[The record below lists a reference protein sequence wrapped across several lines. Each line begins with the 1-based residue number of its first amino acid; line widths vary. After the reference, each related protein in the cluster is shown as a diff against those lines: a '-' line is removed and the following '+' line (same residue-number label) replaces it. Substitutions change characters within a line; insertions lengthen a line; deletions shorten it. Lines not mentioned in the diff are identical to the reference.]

1 MQTRPN
7 LRILLIEDH
16 GDSAAWMRQI
26 LVRHGY
32 EVAIAHDGA
41 DAEQQRA
48 TTTPDLVLMDLRL
61 PDIDGLDLLDRF
73 KAAQADLPIVMVTAH
88 GSVTGAVDA
97 MKKGA
102 FNFIEKPVDVDVL
115 LAVIEKAADYLRLRD
130 ENKRLRQ
137 QVREEQ
143 ALLGGMVTKSETM
156 RQVFSLVRS
165 VAPTDANVLVAGE
178 NGTGKELVANA
189 LHQFSARSH
198 GPLVKINCAAIPA
211 ELIESELFG
220 HRRGAFT
227 GAIADKVG
235 LMEQAHGGTLMLDEI
250 GEMPLSLQAKLL
262 RVLQERQVTPVGGTK
277 PVQLDFR
284 LICATNIDLH
294 VAMAQ
299 GKFREDL
306 YFRVNTIAV
315 KLPPLRDRPEDIPLL
330 AAHFV
335 KKFAKQYN
343 RPVASIHP
351 DAYEVLMRH
360 PWRGNVRELEHVI
373 ERAVIVAEGSDI
385 LIDHLPDQLLAN
397 AETPAPQLAHA
408 VGASAPRDLSSP
420 SASPAASVP
429 AAAEGAPPIT
439 SLDDL
444 EKWAIVRTLKH
455 TRGNKRAAASILGIH
470 RPTLYKKLQ
479 RYGLAD
485 EIGSRDAEPELAR

>member
-1 MQTRPN
+1 MQTRKH

-26 LVRHGY
+26 LVREGY
-32 EVAIAHDGA
+32 DVAIAHDGA
-41 DAEQQRA
+41 DAVRQREA
-48 TTTPDLVLMDLRL
+48 AQPDLILMDLRL
-61 PDIDGLDLLDRF
+61 PDIDGLDLLERF
-73 KAAQADLPIVMVTAH
+73 KAAQPDLPVVMVTAH

-97 MKKGA
+97 MKRGA

-143 ALLGGMVTKSETM
+143 ALLGGMVTKSEMM
-156 RQVFSLVRS
+156 RQVFSLIRS
-165 VAPTDANVLVAGE
+165 VAPTDANVLIAGE

-189 LHQFSARSH
+189 LHQFSARAH

-227 GAIADKVG
+227 GAIADKIG

-299 GKFREDL
+299 SKFREDL

-335 KKFAKQYN
+335 KRFAKQYS

-351 DAYEVLMRH
+351 DAFDVLMRH

-373 ERAVIVAEGSDI
+373 ERAVIVAEGNEI
-385 LIDHLPDQLLAN
+385 LIDHLPDHLL
-397 AETPAPQLAHA
+397 TRVDLPAPALAHA
-408 VGASAPRDLSSP
+408 VGASGPREV
-420 SASPAASVP
+420 AAGSPASVQTG
-429 AAAEGAPPIT
+429 AAEGAPPIT

-485 EIGSRDAEPELAR
+485 EIGTREVEPELAR